1 MLRKDINGQ
10 QSATLAVAKAVNHM
24 FIGNYACEFC
34 ITRTCTCIIPST
46 ESRKD
51 EKKTNKE
58 KAETMA
64 GGVYRIEFGKVGRSG
79 ERVNVCKTSARKW
92 AEDEYARMGRGRGAR
107 MGRGRVR
114 ANGLGT
120 SARE

>member
-1 MLRKDINGQ
+1 MNFVSRAPAHASFPARK
-10 QSATLAVAKAVNHM
+10 A
-24 FIGNYACEFC
+24 E
-34 ITRTCTCIIPST
+34 RT
-46 ESRKD
+46 
-51 EKKTNKE
+51 EKKKKNKE

-79 ERVNVCKTSARKW
+79 ERVNVWPCKTSARKW
-92 AEDEYARMGRGRGAR
+92 AEDEYARMGW
-107 MGRGRVR
+107 GRVR

>member
-1 MLRKDINGQ
+1 
-10 QSATLAVAKAVNHM
+10 
-24 FIGNYACEFC
+24 
-34 ITRTCTCIIPST
+34 
-46 ESRKD
+46 
-51 EKKTNKE
+51 
-58 KAETMA
+58 MA

-92 AEDEYARMGRGRGAR
+92 AEDEYARMGRGR
-107 MGRGRVR
+107 VR